1 MTGTPWS
8 PSAAAPASRNTHPVR
23 AAPLTSRPEQ
33 CERRCYPARMLLWL
47 LVAFILLSASAVLY
61 LTYGPLRTASN
72 VQLLRGIAAVQ
83 YAAALVLIAA
93 RLTGRA

>member
-1 MTGTPWS
+1 
-8 PSAAAPASRNTHPVR
+8 
-23 AAPLTSRPEQ
+23 
-33 CERRCYPARMLLWL
+33 MLLWL